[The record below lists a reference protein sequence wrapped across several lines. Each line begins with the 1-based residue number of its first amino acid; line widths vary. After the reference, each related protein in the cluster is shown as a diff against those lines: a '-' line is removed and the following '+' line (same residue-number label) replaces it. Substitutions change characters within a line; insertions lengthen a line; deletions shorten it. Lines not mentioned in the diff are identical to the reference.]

1 MGVPEANDG
10 DAGRGGRLGPP
21 ARMRLLTS
29 VALGAVA
36 GLVVAFPLRSWQ
48 LGLLGG
54 WMAASALFVAW
65 MWLTI
70 WPMDAGETRRHAVRE
85 DPGRAA
91 IQVVIIA
98 ASVAS
103 LAAVGLLLLSGSAG
117 GATRDAHIA
126 VCVASVGLAWGTV
139 HTMFTTRY
147 ARLYYGSDKGVD
159 FNQEQAPR
167 YSDFAYLAFTV
178 GMTYQVSDTD
188 LKTSRIRATA
198 LGQGL
203 LSYVFGVFIIAFT
216 INLVASLSR

>member
-1 MGVPEANDG
+1 
-10 DAGRGGRLGPP
+10 
-21 ARMRLLTS
+21 MRLLTS
-29 VALGAVA
+29 VAVGV
-36 GLVVAFPLRSWQ
+36 VVALLVGIPVGSWQ
-48 LGLLGG
+48 LGLLSG

-70 WPMDAGETRRHAVRE
+70 WPMDASATRRHAVRE
-85 DPGRAA
+85 DPGRTA
-91 IQVVIIA
+91 IQIVIIV

-103 LAAVGLLLLSGSAG
+103 LAAVGLLLLSGSAT
-117 GATRDAHIA
+117 GATRDVHIG
-126 VCVASVGLAWGTV
+126 VCVCSVGLAWGTV

-147 ARLYYGSDKGVD
+147 ARLYYGADQSVD

-167 YSDFAYLAFTV
+167 YSDFAYIAFTI

-216 INLVASLSR
+216 INLVASLSQ